1 MNSRKPH
8 FFKMI
13 MTITKIIPQTIAV
26 MIMAMRM
33 LKILMIIAIVTTN
46 QMRQKNLVP
55 NVKITKIA
63 RS

>member
-1 MNSRKPH
+1 
-8 FFKMI
+8 MI

-33 LKILMIIAIVTTN
+33 LKILMIIVIVTTN
-46 QMRQKNLVP
+46 QMRQKNLVR